1 MKTKIVVGVD
11 RSEHANRALQWCAA
25 HAAAFDAEVVVVH
38 VVETPG
44 IGPSMGPYGTSSP
57 PMTDDEVEEMR
68 DLVGRDW
75 CKVLADA
82 GVNFRVIVREG
93 RPAPMLIEVART
105 EGADLIVTGRRGRG
119 GFAELLLGSTSH
131 QLAHHIDRPFVIVP

>member
-1 MKTKIVVGVD
+1 MKSTIVVGVD
-11 RSEHANRALQWCAA
+11 GSEHASRALKWCAD
-25 HAAAFDAEVVVVH
+25 HAAAFGAEVVVVH
-38 VVETPG
+38 VVETLG
-44 IGPSMGPYGTSSP
+44 FGPSMGPHSTSSP
-57 PMTDDEVEEMR
+57 PMTDEEVEEMR

-93 RPAPMLIEVART
+93 RPAPMLTDVART

-131 QLAHHIDRPFVIVP
+131 QLAHHMDRPLVIVP

>member
-1 MKTKIVVGVD
+1 MKSKIVVGVD
-11 RSEHANRALQWCAA
+11 GSEHANRALKWCAG

-38 VVETPG
+38 VVETLG
-44 IGPSMGPYGTSSP
+44 FGPSMGPYRTSSP
-57 PMTDDEVEEMR
+57 PMTDDEAEEIR
-68 DLVGRDW
+68 ELVGRDW
-75 CKVLADA
+75 CKILADA

-93 RPAPMLIEVART
+93 IPAPMLIEIART

-131 QLAHHIDRPFVIVP
+131 QLAHHMDRPLVIVP